1 MKFDYIGKLTVYTS
15 QSTDHPYVG
24 NAEFDCIFFNLIFLS
39 FAELKYREPLSYQ
52 EISII
57 LGCSDQK

>member
-39 FAELKYREPLSYQ
+39 LDEFKLRGPLRYQ
-52 EISII
+52 KISVI
-57 LGCSDQK
+57 LGCSDQG